1 MRSAGLLAVP
11 LVAGSVAG
19 LVVEPSIG
27 VAVAVGG
34 VITMVASLIV
44 MAPGRGRDIAAGGA
58 VSGAAGG
65 WAEFHRELAR
75 ARRFDRPFALVRLAA
90 GAAQAPDALDAVRDG
105 VAATARRTDRAWIDG
120 DDVLVLLP
128 ESSPTTAA
136 RFVERVVTGRTDE
149 ALVPT
154 LAVFPDDGITSGALI
169 AVAYGGAAVVP
180 TPIGAVR
187 PDPWPATPVPDVAD
201 VPEVV
206 TQGG

>member
-1 MRSAGLLAVP
+1 MSPLGLLALS
-11 LVAGSVAG
+11 LVVGVAAG

-27 VAVAVGG
+27 LAVAIGG
-34 VITMVASLIV
+34 IIATIASLIV
-44 MAPGRGRDIAAGGA
+44 LGPGRGRDIAAGGA
-58 VSGAAGG
+58 VSDAGAG

-75 ARRFDRPFALVRLAA
+75 ARRFDRPFALVRLATVHSPA
-90 GAAQAPDALDAVRDG
+90 VEALGAVRDG
-105 VAATARRTDRAWIDG
+105 VAAGARRTDRAWIDG

-128 ESSPTTAA
+128 ESSPATAA
-136 RFVERVVTGRTDE
+136 RFVERVVATRTDI

-154 LAVFPDDGITSGALI
+154 VAAFPDDGITSGALI
-169 AVAYGGAAVVP
+169 AVAYGDAVVP

-187 PDPWPATPVPDVAD
+187 PDPWPATPVPDVSD